1 MERRVPITVE
11 EAVRKVMGFAD
22 KGLKELLPIEL
33 AYGRIL
39 AEDLVADHDVPSFN
53 RFAV

>member
-22 KGLKELLPIEL
+22 KGFKGAIT
-33 AYGRIL
+33 
-39 AEDLVADHDVPSFN
+39 N
-53 RFAV
+53 